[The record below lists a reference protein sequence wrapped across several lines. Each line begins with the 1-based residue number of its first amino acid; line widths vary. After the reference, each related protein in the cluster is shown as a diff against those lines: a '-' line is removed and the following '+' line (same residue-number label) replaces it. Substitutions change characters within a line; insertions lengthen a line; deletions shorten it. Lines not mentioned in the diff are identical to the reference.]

1 MITLG
6 VDPGTAKLGF
16 GLVSGL
22 VDPVLIDYGV
32 VETTSADPMQD
43 RLVLLYGAIRTLI
56 ETHQPAVLAIEQLFF
71 ARNVTTALAVGQ
83 ARGVV
88 LLAAAQAGM
97 PVHEYKPAEVKQTIT
112 GYGKADKQQ
121 VQEMVRIQLGM
132 ATAPYPDDAADALA
146 VALCH
151 VHMSRFARTYG
162 PSA

>member
-6 VDPGTAKLGF
+6 VDPGTARLGF
-16 GLVSGL
+16 GIVQGSEDPILVKF
-22 VDPVLIDYGV
+22 GV
-32 VETTSADPMQD
+32 IETTSAHQMQD
-43 RLVLLYGAIRTLI
+43 RLVLLYDAIRMLVS
-56 ETHQPAVLAIEQLFF
+56 THAPDVLAIEQLFF

-88 LLAAAQAGM
+88 LLAAAQSGM

-121 VQEMVRIQLGM
+121 VQEMVRLQLGM
-132 ATAPYPDDAADALA
+132 TSVPHPDDAADALA

-151 VHMSRFARTYG
+151 VHLSRFSRTHG
-162 PSA
+162 DVR